1 MNISETKL
9 QAAANHINQISAI
22 AQQLTEDDIRSMP
35 SIKLNPN
42 SLERMRSLGSTSA
55 NSSAVNLR
63 DKLQVLKTQHGF
75 TSDEIVYIAKLAIE
89 QAIQQMDETTQFTLM
104 LLDPWYDTTK

>member
-1 MNISETKL
+1 MHISNTKL
-9 QAAANHINQISAI
+9 LAAANHINQISAI
-22 AQQLTEDDIRSMP
+22 AQQLTEDDIRSMS

-42 SLERMRSLGSTSA
+42 SLDRMRSLGSTST

-75 TSDEIVYIAKLAIE
+75 TPDEIAYIAKLAIE